1 MKFTKKLSKKILA
14 IVLVAAMLVTP
25 WSTVKASTYTSLSY
39 ADSHTVVDGVYYSQ
53 YDVYGNSS
61 GHSET
66 AHILE
71 FNPNDGYIPMAFAAN
86 AGSTNVLVHSTA
98 QQ

>member
-53 YDVYGNSS
+53 
-61 GHSET
+61 
-66 AHILE
+66 
-71 FNPNDGYIPMAFAAN
+71 
-86 AGSTNVLVHSTA
+86 
-98 QQ
+98 

>member
-25 WSTVKASTYTSLSY
+25 WSTVKASTYTTFTYEDSY
-39 ADSHTVVDGVYYSQ
+39 TVVDGVDYSQ
-53 YDVYGNSS
+53 YEVYGGSS

-66 AHILE
+66 ASILE
-71 FNPNDGYIPMAFAAN
+71 FHPDDGYIPMAFAAN
-86 AGSTNVLVHSTA
+86 AGNTNMLS
-98 QQ
+98 